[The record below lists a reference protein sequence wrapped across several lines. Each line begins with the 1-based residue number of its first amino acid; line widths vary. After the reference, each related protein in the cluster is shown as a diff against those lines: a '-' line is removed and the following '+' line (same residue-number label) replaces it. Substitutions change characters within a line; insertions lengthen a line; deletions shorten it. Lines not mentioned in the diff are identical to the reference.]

1 MKYESKLLNI
11 VQLYYLDILRGAE
24 VASRITW
31 FSNYAAMDIQQ
42 NFFITSE
49 HFRGLT

>member
-24 VASRITW
+24 VASRIT
-31 FSNYAAMDIQQ
+31 YAMDIQQ
-42 NFFITSE
+42 KIFITSE